1 MNDDVAARASE
12 AMGFLVDAVE
22 QIPSESWD
30 QPSNLD
36 GWSIRDLVVH
46 TTGSAA
52 KLVTLAAG
60 GEAGQ
65 GPSEPDDPVAQL
77 RDLAVRL
84 KEALAGADL
93 NAMRSS
99 PQDEVPLHQALRFPI
114 FGLTIHGWDVYRSQ
128 HRPVELPE
136 DLLAFCRQVVQS
148 VPEDELRR
156 PGLFG
161 PAQPVPEDATP
172 TARLMAYVGR
182 SVDG

>member
-1 MNDDVAARASE
+1 VNDDVAAQVGARASE

-52 KLVTLAAG
+52 KLVTLAEG
-60 GEAGQ
+60 GEVGQ
-65 GPSEPDDPVAQL
+65 EPSEPDDPVGQL
-77 RDLAVRL
+77 RGLAARL
-84 KEALAGADL
+84 KDALARADL
-93 NAMRSS
+93 SAM
-99 PQDEVPLHQALRFPI
+99 QGDVPLHQALRFPT

-136 DLLAFCRQVVQS
+136 DLLAFCREVVES
-148 VPEDELRR
+148 VPEDQLRR

-172 TARLMAYVGR
+172 TDRLMAYAGR
-182 SVDG
+182 RVES